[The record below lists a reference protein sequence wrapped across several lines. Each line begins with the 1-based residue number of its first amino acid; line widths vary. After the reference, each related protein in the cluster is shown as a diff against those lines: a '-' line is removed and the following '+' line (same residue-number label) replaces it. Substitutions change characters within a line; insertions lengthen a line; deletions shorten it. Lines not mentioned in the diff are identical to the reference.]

1 MQIYLNKIKESWVVD
16 RFKSEWYE
24 FNEDISTNKINK
36 ADIVWL
42 ITPWL
47 WRNVKK
53 RNLKNKKVVC
63 SIYHIDFEKFASEDK
78 KEFEERD
85 SFVDLYHVISEK
97 TKLQL
102 QKLTNKEIISIPF
115 WVNQNIWFPIE
126 DKESLIKKYNLSCE
140 KYYIGSFQR
149 DTEGV
154 DLKSPKLIKGPD
166 RFIEILSSD
175 YFAGKNIEVILT
187 GKRRQYIISELE
199 ERKIPYKYFEMVD
212 FDEINELYNIL
223 NLYIVSSRVEGGPQA
238 ILECGITNT
247 PIIST
252 DVGVA
257 SEILSPKSIIDM
269 ENYSDA
275 KPDIDYAYKE
285 SQQFTIPEGFKRYR
299 EMFRKVN
306 ES

>member
-1 MQIYLNKIKESWVVD
+1 M
-16 RFKSEWYE
+16 
-24 FNEDISTNKINK
+24 
-36 ADIVWL
+36 

-126 DKESLIKKYNLSCE
+126 DKESLIKKYNLSSE

-187 GKRRQYIISELE
+187 GKRRQYI
-199 ERKIPYKYFEMVD
+199 
-212 FDEINELYNIL
+212 
-223 NLYIVSSRVEGGPQA
+223 
-238 ILECGITNT
+238 
-247 PIIST
+247 
-252 DVGVA
+252 
-257 SEILSPKSIIDM
+257 LSLIHI
-269 ENYSDA
+269 
-275 KPDIDYAYKE
+275 
-285 SQQFTIPEGFKRYR
+285 
-299 EMFRKVN
+299 
-306 ES
+306 

>member
-63 SIYHIDFEKFASEDK
+63 SIYHIDFEKFALEDK

-126 DKESLIKKYNLSCE
+126 DKESLIKKYNLSSE

>member
-24 FNEDISTNKINK
+24 FNEDISTNKIYK

-126 DKESLIKKYNLSCE
+126 DKESLIKKYNLSSE

>member
-1 MQIYLNKIKESWVVD
+1 MQIYLNKIKESWVVE

-126 DKESLIKKYNLSCE
+126 DKESLIKKYNLSSE

>member
-24 FNEDISTNKINK
+24 FNEDISTNKIYK

-63 SIYHIDFEKFASEDK
+63 SIYHIDFEKFAFEDK

-97 TKLQL
+97 TKSQL
-102 QKLTNKEIISIPF
+102 QQLTNKEIISIPF
-115 WVNQNIWFPIE
+115 WVNQNIWFSIE
-126 DKESLIKKYNLSCE
+126 DKESLVKKYNLSPE

-199 ERKIPYKYFEMVD
+199 KRKIPYKYFEMVD
-212 FDEINELYNIL
+212 FNEINELYNIL

-238 ILECGITNT
+238 ILECGVTNT

-269 ENYSDA
+269 TNYSDV
-275 KPDIDYAYKE
+275 KPDTDYAYKE

>member
-126 DKESLIKKYNLSCE
+126 DKESLIKKYNLSSE

-199 ERKIPYKYFEMVD
+199 KRNIPYKYFEMVD
-212 FDEINELYNIL
+212 FNEINELYNIL

-238 ILECGITNT
+238 ILECGVTNT

-269 ENYSDA
+269 ANYSDV
-275 KPDIDYAYKE
+275 KPDTDYAYKE

>member
-126 DKESLIKKYNLSCE
+126 DKESLIKKYNLSSE